1 MKIERA
7 AAARPECWLSRK
19 SLFSCRLINFENVR
33 ERDGIP
39 LQSSNRKEYLFDLF
53 SLLCSESERFNWSNL
68 GANAIQ
74 LRCGTM
80 PVCRE
85 LSRASLLIYAARAP
99 LMMSIKCKCSII
111 NVIISFSHSRNS
123 SSKKSERA
131 RKRICESRSCR
142 TRGKEMTKAFNNV
155 ITCKFFH
162 SLITTQFFPSL
173 SHTQAVSAWGEAMST
188 CVIFLNFQIFFS
200 AK

>member
-1 MKIERA
+1 MSANQFWK
-7 AAARPECWLSRK
+7 CSRK
-19 SLFSCRLINFENVR
+19 RWNSSPIFKSKRISLWFVL
-33 ERDGIP
+33 
-39 LQSSNRKEYLFDLF
+39 
-53 SLLCSESERFNWSNL
+53 LLCSESERFNWSNL

-131 RKRICESRSCR
+131 RKRICESCSCR

-173 SHTQAVSAWGEAMST
+173 SHTRQWARGGRQCRRV
-188 CVIFLNFQIFFS
+188 
-200 AK
+200 